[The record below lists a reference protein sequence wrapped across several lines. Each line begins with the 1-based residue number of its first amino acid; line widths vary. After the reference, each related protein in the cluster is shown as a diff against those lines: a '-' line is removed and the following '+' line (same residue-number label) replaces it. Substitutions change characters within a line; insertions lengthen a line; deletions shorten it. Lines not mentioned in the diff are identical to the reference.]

1 MDNSRIHGPTAPA
14 QRVQGTRNDARE
26 RKDEEAPEFQVEG
39 VEERRPEPE
48 QERERGEVAP
58 RSEDESGGRLDVIA

>member
-1 MDNSRIHGPTAPA
+1 MDTSRIHGPTAPA
-14 QRVQGTRNDARE
+14 QRVQGTRNDTRE

-48 QERERGEVAP
+48 QECERGEVAP